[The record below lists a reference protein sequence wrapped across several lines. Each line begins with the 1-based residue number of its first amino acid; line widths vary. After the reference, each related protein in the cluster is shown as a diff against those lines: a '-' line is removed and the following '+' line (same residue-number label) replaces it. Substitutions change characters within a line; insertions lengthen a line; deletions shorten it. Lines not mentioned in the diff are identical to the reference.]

1 MVIFNKQRAFHCITL
16 VVLLLPR
23 CLFAEV
29 LVVTGAG
36 SPSIS
41 MNKNQVCDVF
51 LGKVKSLP
59 GGINATPV
67 DQPEFNSLR
76 EEFYSKVANKS
87 VAQVKVSWAKLYFT
101 GRGTPP
107 REGADSDDVK
117 KIVNS
122 TPGAIGYIDRS
133 SLDSSVKVVFV
144 AQ

>member
-1 MVIFNKQRAFHCITL
+1 MAIFNKQHAFHCIAL
-16 VVLLLPR
+16 VVLLFSHS
-23 CLFAEV
+23 LFAEV

-59 GGINATPV
+59 NGINATPV

-76 EEFYSKVANKS
+76 EEFYFKVANKS
-87 VAQVKVSWAKLYFT
+87 VAQVKVNWAKLYFT

-107 REGADSDDVK
+107 REGADSDDIK